1 MQGTVNSGLFCT
13 STMDKLAKIVY
24 NDKSLVYKYKGVAEV
39 PPLEMV
45 DDVLTI
51 SKCSMTS
58 VTMNATVNVFI
69 NNKKL
74 RLSKEKCCVLH
85 VGKMKG
91 KCNDL
96 KIHGEKMH
104 VVDSTKYLG
113 DIIHRST
120 KVTTNIGDRRVKA
133 VASFAII
140 RAILQDIPLG
150 VYRTEIGLE
159 LRQALFL
166 NSVLYN
172 CETWHGLKVTDIA
185 EIKLIDNQL
194 LRYICKAQAKTPQ
207 EFLFLE
213 TGAIPIDFIISS
225 RRISYLY
232 EILNRSDNELLKRV
246 YLAQLDNP
254 SPGDFV
260 NLVETDCKKIGITIN
275 QDWVCNTPKY
285 VFQKW
290 LRQKVKEAALK
301 ELTSIQASH
310 QKVRNIVYNSL
321 ET

>member
-1 MQGTVNSGLFCT
+1 M
-13 STMDKLAKIVY
+13 
-24 NDKSLVYKYKGVAEV
+24 
-39 PPLEMV
+39 
-45 DDVLTI
+45 
-51 SKCSMTS
+51 
-58 VTMNATVNVFI
+58 
-69 NNKKL
+69 
-74 RLSKEKCCVLH
+74 
-85 VGKMKG
+85 
-91 KCNDL
+91 
-96 KIHGEKMH
+96 
-104 VVDSTKYLG
+104 
-113 DIIHRST
+113 
-120 KVTTNIGDRRVKA
+120 KA

-140 RAILQDIPLG
+140 RAILEDIPLG
-150 VYRTEIGLE
+150 IYRTEIGLE

-260 NLVETDCKKIGITIN
+260 NLVETDCIKIGITTN

-285 VFQKW
+285 IFQKW
-290 LRQKVKEAALK
+290 LRQKVKEAAIK

-321 ET
+321 ETQPYLNNSMFSNSDCELLLALRSHSVRGIKSNFSSMHKKDLSCPLLCDPSNPQDEQSHLLCCKKILEQLNADELQAIKISDYSHLYGSLDEQLFVTHIFKRLLQVREQLQTHIETNTLL